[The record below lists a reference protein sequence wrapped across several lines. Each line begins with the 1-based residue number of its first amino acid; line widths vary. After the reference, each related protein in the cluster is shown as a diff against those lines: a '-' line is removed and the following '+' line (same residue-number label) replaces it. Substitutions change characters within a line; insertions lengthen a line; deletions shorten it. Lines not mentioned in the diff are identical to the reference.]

1 MEKRNSIMFESQI
14 HALEELLTV
23 SETSFLAEAQ
33 KLEQANKQLYE
44 EINEHKRLE
53 EKLHKSE
60 EEYRTLFESS
70 RDAIMLLD
78 PNGFLD
84 CNKTTLDLFGF
95 SIKEQFIGKR
105 LVELSPAAQPDG
117 KDSLTASIAHIENV
131 YRDGTDFFEWIHTR
145 QDGTPFYAEV
155 LLSRMEYQ
163 SKLVLQATVRDITAR
178 KRAEQ
183 ELLKAHQDRIEMA
196 NNILHDIGNAL
207 TGIST
212 CAQSPQLERNWTEV
226 KLLRQLGELFS
237 SIEKE
242 LTGLLGEKKEK
253 TLISLIEVL
262 TSSLHK
268 RNTNYIDFCEKIS
281 TAVGHISAVLDLQR
295 YYLKEKNIPLATV
308 FDIRV
313 IIEDALII
321 LSSSLQKRNIKVK
334 TSTDG
339 NKTNISGDQ
348 TRLMQLF
355 LNIIKNIYE
364 AFDALEPA
372 ADRKMEINIVSD
384 MEKQEVIITLTD
396 NGIGFSPEI
405 RGKLFERGFT
415 TKRTGSGIGLHECRS
430 IVESHSGT
438 ISIESN
444 GEGTG
449 ASTTI
454 KLPFKI
460 N

>member
-1 MEKRNSIMFESQI
+1 MEKRDTITLESKI

-23 SETSFLAEAQ
+23 SETSFLAEAK

-44 EINEHKRLE
+44 EMNEHKRLE

-78 PNGFLD
+78 SSGFLD

-95 SIKEQFIGKR
+95 SIKEQFIGKQP
-105 LVELSPAAQPDG
+105 VELSSATQPDG
-117 KDSLTASIAHIENV
+117 KDSLTASMEHIENV
-131 YRDGTDFFEWIHTR
+131 HRDGLDFFEWIHKR
-145 QDGTPFYAEV
+145 QNGTIFYAEV
-155 LLSRMEYQ
+155 LLSRMKYQ

-178 KRAEQ
+178 KQAEQ
-183 ELLKAHQDRIEMA
+183 ELLKAHKDRIEMA

-207 TGIST
+207 TGISS
-212 CAQSPQLERNWTEV
+212 CAQVTQLERSWIEV
-226 KLLRQLGELFS
+226 KLLSQLRELFL

-242 LTGLLGEKKEK
+242 LTGLLGEEKEK
-253 TLISLIEVL
+253 TLISFIEVL
-262 TSSLHK
+262 TSSLDK

-295 YYLKEKNIPLATV
+295 YYLKEKSIPSATV
-308 FDIRV
+308 IDIKK

-321 LSSSLQKRNIKVK
+321 LSSNLQKRNIKVK

-339 NKTNISGDQ
+339 KETKISGDQ

-372 ADRKMEINIVSD
+372 ANRKLEINIVSD
-384 MEKQEVIITLTD
+384 MKKQEVIIVFTD
-396 NGIGFSPEI
+396 NGIGFSPETG
-405 RGKLFERGFT
+405 GKLFERGFT
-415 TKRTGSGIGLHECRS
+415 TKLTGLGIGLQECQS

-438 ISIESN
+438 ISIESK
-444 GEGTG
+444 GERRG
-449 ASTTI
+449 ASTII
-454 KLPFKI
+454 KLPLLI